1 MIAAVASALLAS
13 EGEGIRRHMITHV
26 VPYDDA
32 PDFLRRLIADRP
44 DFLQIVFDAS

>member
-1 MIAAVASALLAS
+1 
-13 EGEGIRRHMITHV
+13 MITHV